1 MPGEFNV
8 RNALAAASV
17 ALDAGLVPER
27 IAELLGGTPPV
38 PGRMEILR
46 REPSIVLRDY
56 AHTPDAYER
65 VLSALRAGLEGRLIV
80 VFGCGGDRDSGKRPL
95 MGEIATR
102 LADLTIVTSDNPR
115 SEDPEAI
122 IDQVVSDLDP
132 TRYEIVPD
140 RREAI
145 VRALEVSGPKDV
157 VALLGKG
164 HETYQI
170 EGDRRVPFDE
180 AKIVAELS
188 GSGES
193 PGGGRGA
200 P

>member
-1 MPGEFNV
+1 M
-8 RNALAAASV
+8 
-17 ALDAGLVPER
+17 
-27 IAELLGGTPPV
+27 
-38 PGRMEILR
+38 M
-46 REPSIVLRDY
+46 
-56 AHTPDAYER
+56 
-65 VLSALRAGLEGRLIV
+65 
-80 VFGCGGDRDSGKRPL
+80 GK
-95 MGEIATR
+95 IATR

-122 IDQVVSDLDP
+122 IGQIVSDLDP

-145 VRALEVSGPKDV
+145 ARALEVSGPGDV

-170 EGDRRVPFDE
+170 EGDLRVPFDE
-180 AKIVAELS
+180 AKIVAQLS

-193 PGGGRGA
+193 MRGGRGA